1 MILKNNLTK
10 FLGVFSL
17 GLGLAELVAPRVV
30 TQKLDMPHEEPL
42 VRGYGLREILSG
54 ARILT
59 AKDPTSGLWARVAG
73 DGMDLATLAKPMLQG
88 GNARRNAIIA
98 AVVIAG
104 ITAVDIYAAKNA
116 KGDTAQ

>member
-1 MILKNNLTK
+1 MKSNLAK

-30 TQKLDMPHEEPL
+30 TKKLDMPNDEPL

-59 AKDPTSGLWARVAG
+59 AKDATSGLWARVAG

-88 GNARRNAIIA
+88 GNAKRNAIVA
-98 AVVIAG
+98 AVMIAG
-104 ITAVDIYAAKNA
+104 ITALDIYAAKNS
-116 KGDTAQ
+116 KGAAR